1 MTREIAYL
9 DVINRIKKYLTNIA
23 TVEYGESLSMDEL
36 LKFKSMD
43 EIPSLTLRKKQHYF
57 DKCQYIL
64 KNFEKK
70 DTVDYILTLSKLYTD
85 ENFKDRFFDDTEIL
99 ILLEIFN
106 RISVNEYKMYLD
118 LLNDFIYMRRLTEK
132 INNIAREQNQ
142 DRRLAIIRD
151 ICSQFVTYLQKYK
164 EENKDFA
171 NVSRAKLEEV
181 ITSFIPHGVSV
192 AVQESISDNPIKR

>member
-23 TVEYGESLSMDEL
+23 TVEYGEISSMDEL

-43 EIPSLTLRKKQHYF
+43 EIPLLTLRKKQHYF

-85 ENFKDRFFDDTEIL
+85 ENFKDRFFDMGIAEADMIGTAAGMAMWVKIPVA
-99 ILLEIFN
+99 
-106 RISVNEYKMYLD
+106 ST
-118 LLNDFIYMRRLTEK
+118 FIK
-132 INNIAREQNQ
+132 
-142 DRRLAIIRD
+142 
-151 ICSQFVTYLQKYK
+151 
-164 EENKDFA
+164 
-171 NVSRAKLEEV
+171 
-181 ITSFIPHGVSV
+181 
-192 AVQESISDNPIKR
+192 